1 MSNRSTD
8 AGSFDEFAARILG
21 DEVLT
26 GAAPGADEVRGRV
39 GEDRAGSVAV
49 IEAEPP
55 MSPPPATPD
64 WPMVE
69 WTVSRRGRRP
79 DRVTIPGG
87 HPLADGKG
95 GVHPHRSLA
104 FDHWSEWWG
113 PGPFRCVWADC
124 TLDLYWMRRVKGCP
138 APPNELRVAFLDGD
152 AGNLRIENLVPM
164 CRHHQGRF
172 YGARG

>member
-1 MSNRSTD
+1 MSNAHPND
-8 AGSFDEFAARILG
+8 GSFDEFAARVLG
-21 DEVLT
+21 DEILAGAT
-26 GAAPGADEVRGRV
+26 GRDDEGRSSV
-39 GEDRAGSVAV
+39 GEARAGSVAV

-55 MSPPPATPD
+55 MSTPPVTPD
-64 WPMVE
+64 WPLVD
-69 WTVSRRGRRP
+69 WTVLRRGRRP
-79 DRVTIPGG
+79 DRVTIDR

-95 GVHPHRSLA
+95 GVTPHRALA
-104 FDHWSEWWG
+104 FDRWSEWWG

-152 AGNLRIENLVPM
+152 ATNVRIENLVPM

-172 YGARG
+172 YRADR